1 MIHSGGSGEVEARWE
16 QRVHRGAERPSAVMT
31 VVHGR
36 TKSTSDYKQRVAC
49 LSKSFPPLCNCS
61 HGLSYYSC
69 SELHHDDHRRF
80 RRPTREKTLLSCI
93 LCRRCAR
100 VHCCWDSRTDN
111 AYRFRIVLPY
121 LCSSL
126 SFYSLAALHILTVN
140 RRGV

>member
-61 HGLSYYSC
+61 HGLSYT
-69 SELHHDDHRRF
+69 LVVNFIMMIIDVF
-80 RRPTREKTLLSCI
+80 AVQRER
-93 LCRRCAR
+93 RRCYHAYY
-100 VHCCWDSRTDN
+100 VVVALAYTAVRTHG
-111 AYRFRIVLPY
+111 RTM
-121 LCSSL
+121 
-126 SFYSLAALHILTVN
+126 LTVFA
-140 RRGV
+140 